1 MAENRESVILDVKL
15 DAAKVAED
23 IAELTKSTA
32 ELKKRQQELNAEI
45 KAGNDVDGQYSNE
58 LKQVKDQLALNEKQS
73 KGLAA
78 ITKLLNDETRKYGTS
93 LNDERQKLADMQ
105 KAYDQLDKEQ
115 RESKGGKEFLQAIKE
130 QSDAVKG
137 MEEATGRAQRNV
149 GNYADALKTAGV
161 GVDGFV
167 GKMKAFL
174 ANPWAIIIGA
184 IVTAVKGLVDAFK
197 RSEDRMK
204 EFRQAF
210 APLKAVVDVVQQ
222 VFDQLAKSLSG
233 VVMGSLQKVTEGVRW
248 LFSALD
254 KLGKK
259 MLNKDFGLSAQF
271 EAAAENSKKATD
283 AEQKYIEHKRR
294 MIETEALAEK
304 QVAELRDKAVQKDKY
319 TAEERVKFIEQAIDL
334 ERKQSAER
342 VRLAKER
349 LAYLEAEANRAEND
363 AAANDEL
370 AEARAG
376 VTRAQTDFFNK
387 TRELNSQ
394 IIAFKQEELSQI
406 KQNASEEQKEIK
418 ETEKVSKASLD
429 YRLQVQLTAL
439 GKDKEYSKE
448 ALDIHLKYYDDLLA
462 LYVKDS
468 AEYLNTLQAK
478 EKYQREFEDK
488 RAEFEEKA
496 QEFLQKYHNVDE
508 LQTQYDTELRMLD
521 DYHSQALISEEQ
533 YQEGRNA
540 IDNKYDEL
548 RKHRLNMSVKMLADA
563 FSQMGDAIGQYAED
577 NENAAKAQKAF
588 AVSGIVL
595 NQAQAISE
603 GALAIAKG
611 VESAAGVPFP
621 ANIPA
626 IIAVVAQVSA
636 LVAGVMSSIAQA
648 KQIIGGADAGNF
660 ATGGVVGGSSYT
672 GDKIIA
678 HVNSGEGIY
687 TQGQANNILQEVANN
702 PARGGFDYGQ
712 LADVLASAVAA
723 QPAPVVVYT
732 ELQEFGQKVS
742 TFNEFAKI

>member
-1 MAENRESVILDVKL
+1 MENRESIILDVKL

-23 IAELTKSTA
+23 IAELTRSTV

-45 KAGNDVDGQYSNE
+45 KAGNDTNGQYENE
-58 LKQVKDQLALNEKQS
+58 LKQVKDQLAWNEKQS

-78 ITKLLNDETRKYGTS
+78 TTKLLNEETRKYGTS

-115 RESKGGKEFLQAIKE
+115 RESKGGKAFLQAIKE

-174 ANPWAIIIGA
+174 ANPWAILIGA

-254 KLGKK
+254 KLGKR

-294 MIETEALAEK
+294 MIESDALAEK
-304 QVAELRDKAVQKDKY
+304 QVAELRDKAAQKDKY
-319 TAEERVKFIEQAIDL
+319 TAEERIKFIEQAIEI

-349 LAYLEAEANRAEND
+349 LAYLEAEGNRAEND

-370 AEARAG
+370 AEARAD
-376 VTRAQTDFFNK
+376 VTRAQTDFFK
-387 TRELNSQ
+387 TTKELNSQ

-406 KQNASEEQKEIK
+406 KQNNAEEQKEIK

-439 GKDKEYSKE
+439 GKDKEYSKD

-468 AEYLNTLQAK
+468 AEYLNALHAK
-478 EKYQREFEDK
+478 EKYQREFEEK
-488 RAEFEEKA
+488 RQEFKEKA
-496 QEFLQKYHNVDE
+496 QAFLAQYNGVDKMQE
-508 LQTQYDTELRMLD
+508 QYDTELRMLD
-521 DYHSQALISEEQ
+521 DYHSLGLISEEQ
-533 YQEGRNA
+533 YQSGRDA
-540 IDNKYDEL
+540 IDKKYDVL
-548 RKHRLNMSVKMLADA
+548 RKQRLNMATKSLADSFA
-563 FSQMGDAIGQYAED
+563 QMGDAIGQYAED

-611 VESAAGVPFP
+611 VKSAAGMPFP
-621 ANIPA
+621 TNVPA
-626 IIAVVAQVSA
+626 IIAVVAQISA

-648 KQIIGGADAGNF
+648 KQLVGQADAGKF
-660 ATGGVVGGSSYT
+660 ATGGVVGGSSYS
-672 GDKIIA
+672 GDKLIA

-687 TQGQANNILQEVANN
+687 TNTQANNILQEVANN
-702 PARGGFDYGQ
+702 PARGGIDYELLGETM
-712 LADVLASAVAA
+712 AAAVAA

>member
-1 MAENRESVILDVKL
+1 MENRESVILEVKL
-15 DAAKVAED
+15 DAAKVAAD

-45 KAGNDVDGQYSNE
+45 KAGNDIDGKYANE
-58 LKQVKDQLALNEKQS
+58 LKQVKDQLAWNEKQS

-78 ITKLLNDETRKYGTS
+78 TTKLLNEETRKYGTS

-105 KAYDQLDKEQ
+105 KAYDQLDNEQ
-115 RESKGGKEFLQAIKE
+115 RESKGGKAFLQAIKE

-149 GNYADALKTAGV
+149 GNYAEALKTAGV

-174 ANPWAIIIGA
+174 ANPWAILIGA
-184 IVTAVKGLVDAFK
+184 IVMAVKALVDAFK

-204 EFRQAF
+204 ELRQGF

-233 VVMGSLQKVTEGVRW
+233 VVMVALEKVTKAVRW
-248 LFSALD
+248 LFGALD
-254 KLGKK
+254 KLGKR

-271 EAAAENSKKATD
+271 EAAAENSKKASE

-304 QVAELRDKAVQKDKY
+304 QVAELRDKAAQKDKY
-319 TAEERVKFIEQAIDL
+319 TAEERVKFIEQAIEI

-349 LAYLEAEANRAEND
+349 LAYLEAEGNRAEND
-363 AAANDEL
+363 AAANEEL
-370 AEARAG
+370 AQARAD
-376 VTRAQTDFFNK
+376 VTRAQTEFFNVSK
-387 TRELNSQ
+387 SLNAQ
-394 IIAFKQEELSQI
+394 IVAFKKEELGET
-406 KQNASEEQKEIK
+406 KQAAAEERKEIK

-462 LYVKDS
+462 IYVKDS
-468 AEYLNTLQAK
+468 AEYLNALQAK
-478 EKYQREFEDK
+478 EKYQREFEEK
-488 RAEFEEKA
+488 REEFEEKA
-496 QEFLQKYHNVDE
+496 QAFLAQYNDVDKMQE
-508 LQTQYDTELRMLD
+508 QFDAELRMLD
-521 DYHSQALISEEQ
+521 DYHSQGLISEEQ
-533 YQEGRNA
+533 YQAARDA
-540 IDNKYDEL
+540 IDNKYDRL
-548 RKHRLNMSVKMLADA
+548 RKQRMNMATKSLADA
-563 FSQMGDAIGQYAED
+563 FAQMGDAIGQYAED
-577 NENAAKAQKAF
+577 NEAAAKAQKAF

-648 KQIIGGADAGNF
+648 KQIVGQADAGKF
-660 ATGGVVGGSSYT
+660 ATGGVVGGSSYS
-672 GDKIIA
+672 GDKLIA

-687 TQGQANNILQEVANN
+687 TNTQANNILQEVANN
-702 PARGGFDYGQ
+702 PARGGIDYELLGETM
-712 LADVLASAVAA
+712 AAAVAA

-742 TFNEFAKI
+742 TFNEIAKI

>member
-1 MAENRESVILDVKL
+1 MENRESIILDVKL
-15 DAAKVAED
+15 DAAKVAAD

-45 KAGNDVDGQYSNE
+45 KAGNDTNGQYANE
-58 LKQVKDQLALNEKQS
+58 LKQVKDQLAWNEKQS

-78 ITKLLNDETRKYGTS
+78 TTKLLNEETRKYGTS

-105 KAYDQLDKEQ
+105 KAYDQLDREQ
-115 RESKGGKEFLQAIKE
+115 RESKGGKAFLKAIKE

-149 GNYADALKTAGV
+149 GNYAEALKTAGV

-174 ANPWAIIIGA
+174 ANPWAILIGA
-184 IVTAVKGLVDAFK
+184 IVMAVKGLIDAFK

-233 VVMGSLQKVTEGVRW
+233 VVMGALQKVTEGVRW

-271 EAAAENSKKATD
+271 EAAAENSKKATE

-304 QVAELRDKAVQKDKY
+304 QVAELRDKAAQKDKY
-319 TAEERVKFIEQAIDL
+319 TAEERVKFIEQAIEI

-349 LAYLEAEANRAEND
+349 LAYLEAEGERAEND

-376 VTRAQTDFFNK
+376 VTRAQTEFFNVSK
-387 TRELNSQ
+387 SLNAQ
-394 IIAFKQEELSQI
+394 IAAFKKEELGEI
-406 KQNASEEQKEIK
+406 KQNAAEEQKEIK

-439 GKDKEYSKE
+439 GKDKEYSQE

-462 LYVKDS
+462 IYVKDS
-468 AEYLNTLQAK
+468 AEYLNALQAK
-478 EKYQREFEDK
+478 EKYQREFEEK
-488 RAEFEEKA
+488 RQEFEEKA
-496 QEFLQKYHNVDE
+496 QAFLAQYNDVDKMQE
-508 LQTQYDTELRMLD
+508 QYDTELRMLD
-521 DYHSQALISEEQ
+521 DYHSQGLISEEQ
-533 YQEGRNA
+533 YQAGRDA
-540 IDNKYDEL
+540 IDKKYDRL
-548 RKHRLNMSVKMLADA
+548 RKQRLNMATKSLADA
-563 FSQMGDAIGQYAED
+563 FAQMGDAIGQYAQD
-577 NENAAKAQKAF
+577 NEDAAKAQKAF
-588 AVSGIVL
+588 AISGIVL

-626 IIAVVAQVSA
+626 IIAIVAQVAA

-648 KQIIGGADAGNF
+648 KQLVGQADAGKF
-660 ATGGVVGGSSYT
+660 ATGGVVGGSSYS
-672 GDKIIA
+672 GDKLIA

-687 TQGQANNILQEVANN
+687 TNTQANNILQEVANN
-702 PARGGFDYGQ
+702 PARGGIDYELLGETM
-712 LADVLASAVAA
+712 AAAVAA

-742 TFNEFAKI
+742 TFNEIAKI

>member
-1 MAENRESVILDVKL
+1 MENRESVILDVKL
-15 DAAKVAED
+15 DAAKVAAD
-23 IAELTKSTA
+23 IAALNKSTT
-32 ELKKRQQELNAEI
+32 ELKKRQAELNAEI
-45 KAGNDVDGQYSNE
+45 KAGNDIDGQYANE
-58 LKQVKDQLALNEKQS
+58 LKQVKDQLAWNEKQS

-78 ITKLLNDETRKYGTS
+78 TTKLLNDETRKYGTS

-115 RESKGGKEFLQAIKE
+115 RESKGGRAFLKAIKE

-149 GNYADALKTAGV
+149 GNYAEALKTAGV

-174 ANPWAIIIGA
+174 KNPWAILIGA

-204 EFRQAF
+204 ELQTGF

-222 VFDQLAKSLSG
+222 VFDKLAKSLSG
-233 VVMGSLQKVTEGVRW
+233 VVMVALEKVTKGVQW
-248 LFSALD
+248 LFGALD

-271 EAAAENSKKATD
+271 EAAAENSKKATE

-294 MIETEALAEK
+294 MIETEANAEK

-319 TAEERVKFIEQAIDL
+319 TAEERVQFIEQAIAI
-334 ERKQSAER
+334 ERKQAEER

-349 LAYLEAEANRAEND
+349 LAYLVAEGNRAEND
-363 AAANDEL
+363 AAANEEL
-370 AEARAG
+370 AQARAD
-376 VTRAQTDFFNK
+376 VTRAQTDFFK
-387 TRELNSQ
+387 TTKELNAQ
-394 IIAFKQEELSQI
+394 IIAFKQEELSKT
-406 KQNASEEQKEIK
+406 KQAAAEERKEIK
-418 ETEKVSKASLD
+418 ETEKVSKAALD

-448 ALDIHLKYYDDLLA
+448 ALDVHLKYYDDLLA
-462 LYVKDS
+462 IYVKDS
-468 AEYLNTLQAK
+468 AEYLNALQAK
-478 EKYQREFEDK
+478 EKYQREYEEK
-488 RAEFEEKA
+488 REEFEEKA
-496 QEFLQKYHNVDE
+496 QEFLAQYNDVDKQE
-508 LQTQYDTELRMLD
+508 EQYNEELRMLD
-521 DYHSQALISEEQ
+521 EYHSQGLISEEQ
-533 YQEGRNA
+533 YQSARDS
-540 IDNKYDEL
+540 IDAKYDKL
-548 RKHRLNMSVKMLADA
+548 RKQRLNMATKSLADA
-563 FSQMGDAIGQYAED
+563 FAQMGDAIGQYAED
-577 NENAAKAQKAF
+577 NEAAAKAQKAF

-626 IIAVVAQVSA
+626 IIAITAQIAA
-636 LVAGVMSSIAQA
+636 LVAGVMSSIGQA
-648 KQIIGGADAGNF
+648 KSVLGQADAGKF
-660 ATGGVVGGSSYT
+660 ATGGVVGGSSYS
-672 GDKIIA
+672 GDKLIA

-687 TQGQANNILQEVANN
+687 TNSQANNILQEVANN
-702 PARGGFDYGQ
+702 PARGGIDYELLGETM
-712 LADVLASAVAA
+712 AAAVAA

-732 ELQEFGQKVS
+732 ELQEFGQKVA
-742 TFNEFAKI
+742 TFNEIAKI

>member
-1 MAENRESVILDVKL
+1 MENRESVILEVKL
-15 DAAKVAED
+15 DAAKVAAD

-45 KAGNDVDGQYSNE
+45 KAGNDIDGKYANE
-58 LKQVKDQLALNEKQS
+58 LKQVKDQLAWNEKQS

-78 ITKLLNDETRKYGTS
+78 TTKLLNEETRKYGTS

-105 KAYDQLDKEQ
+105 KAYDQLDNEQ
-115 RESKGGKEFLQAIKE
+115 RESKGGKAFLQAIKE

-149 GNYADALKTAGV
+149 GNYAEALKTAGV

-174 ANPWAIIIGA
+174 ANPWAILIGA
-184 IVTAVKGLVDAFK
+184 IVMAVKALVDAFK

-204 EFRQAF
+204 ELRQGF

-233 VVMGSLQKVTEGVRW
+233 VVMVALEKVTKAVQW
-248 LFSALD
+248 LFGALD
-254 KLGKK
+254 KLGKR

-271 EAAAENSKKATD
+271 EAAAENSKKASE

-304 QVAELRDKAVQKDKY
+304 QVAELRDKAAQKDKY
-319 TAEERVKFIEQAIDL
+319 TAEERVKFIEQAIEI

-349 LAYLEAEANRAEND
+349 LAYLEAEGNRAEND
-363 AAANDEL
+363 AAANEEL
-370 AEARAG
+370 AQARAD
-376 VTRAQTDFFNK
+376 VTRAQTEFFNVSK
-387 TRELNSQ
+387 SLNAQ
-394 IIAFKQEELSQI
+394 IVAFKKEELGET
-406 KQNASEEQKEIK
+406 KQAAAEERKEIK

-462 LYVKDS
+462 IYVKDS
-468 AEYLNTLQAK
+468 AEYLNALQAK
-478 EKYQREFEDK
+478 EKYQREFEEK
-488 RAEFEEKA
+488 REEFEEKA
-496 QEFLQKYHNVDE
+496 QAFLAQYNDVDKMQE
-508 LQTQYDTELRMLD
+508 QFDAELRMLD
-521 DYHSQALISEEQ
+521 DYHSQGLISEEQ
-533 YQEGRNA
+533 YQAARDA
-540 IDNKYDEL
+540 IDNKYDRL
-548 RKHRLNMSVKMLADA
+548 RKQRMNMATKSLADA
-563 FSQMGDAIGQYAED
+563 FAQMGDAIGQYAED
-577 NENAAKAQKAF
+577 NEAAAKAQKAF

-648 KQIIGGADAGNF
+648 KQIVGQADAGKF
-660 ATGGVVGGSSYT
+660 ATGGVVGGSSYS
-672 GDKIIA
+672 GDKLIA

-687 TQGQANNILQEVANN
+687 TNTQANNILQEVANN
-702 PARGGFDYGQ
+702 PARGGIDYELLGETM
-712 LADVLASAVAA
+712 AAAVAA

-742 TFNEFAKI
+742 TFNEIAKI

>member
-1 MAENRESVILDVKL
+1 MDNRESIILDVKL
-15 DAAKVAED
+15 DAAKVAAD
-23 IAELTKSTA
+23 IAELAKSTA

-45 KAGNDVDGQYSNE
+45 KAGNDIDGQYTNE
-58 LKQVKDQLALNEKQS
+58 LKQVNDQLAWNEKQS

-78 ITKLLNDETRKYGTS
+78 TTKLLNAETRKYGTS

-115 RESKGGKEFLQAIKE
+115 RESKGGKAFLKAIKE

-137 MEEATGRAQRNV
+137 LEGETGRMQRNV
-149 GNYADALKTAGV
+149 GNYEEALKNAGV
-161 GVDGFV
+161 GVDGLRK
-167 GKMKAFL
+167 KMLQLMK
-174 ANPWAIIIGA
+174 NPWAILIGA
-184 IVTAVKGLVDAFK
+184 IVMAVKALIDAFK

-204 EFRQAF
+204 DLQKGF

-222 VFDQLAKSLSG
+222 VFDKLAKSLSG
-233 VVMGSLQKVTEGVRW
+233 VVMGALEKVTEGVKW

-254 KLGKK
+254 RLGKK
-259 MLNKDFGLSAQF
+259 LLDKDFGLSAQF
-271 EAAAENSKKATD
+271 EAAAENSKKATE

-304 QVAELRDKAVQKDKY
+304 QVAELRDKAAQKDKY
-319 TAEERVKFIEQAIDL
+319 TAEERVKFIEQAIEI
-334 ERKQSAER
+334 ERRQSAER

-349 LAYLEAEANRAEND
+349 LAYLEAEGNRAEND

-370 AEARAG
+370 AEARAE
-376 VTRAQTDFFNK
+376 VTRAQTEFFNVSK
-387 TRELNSQ
+387 SLNAQ
-394 IIAFKQEELSQI
+394 IVAFKKEELSET
-406 KQNASEEQKEIK
+406 KQAAAEEQKAIK

-462 LYVKDS
+462 IYVKDS
-468 AEYLNTLQAK
+468 AEYLNALQAK
-478 EKYQREFEDK
+478 EKYQREFEEK
-488 RAEFEEKA
+488 REEFEEKA

-508 LQTQYDTELRMLD
+508 LQTQYDTELEMLD
-521 DYHSQALISEEQ
+521 DYHSQGLISEEQ
-533 YQEGRNA
+533 YQEGRDA
-540 IDNKYDEL
+540 IDKKYDRL
-548 RKHRLNMSVKMLADA
+548 RKQRLNMATKSLADA

-577 NENAAKAQKAF
+577 NEAAAKAQKAF
-588 AVSGIVL
+588 AVSGVVL

-626 IIAVVAQVSA
+626 IIAITAQIAA
-636 LVAGVMSSIAQA
+636 LVAGVMSSIGQA
-648 KQIIGGADAGNF
+648 KSIIGQSDAGNY
-660 ATGGVVGGSSYT
+660 ATGGVVGGTSYT
-672 GDKIIA
+672 GDKLIA

-687 TQGQANNILQEVANN
+687 TNTQANNILQEVANN
-702 PARGGFDYGQ
+702 PARGGIDYELLGET
-712 LADVLASAVAA
+712 LAAAVAA

-742 TFNEFAKI
+742 TFNEIAKI

>member
-15 DAAKVAED
+15 DAAKVAAD

-45 KAGNDVDGQYSNE
+45 KSGNDTNGQYANE
-58 LKQVKDQLALNEKQS
+58 LKQVKDQLAWNEKQS
-73 KGLAA
+73 KGLSAT
-78 ITKLLNDETRKYGTS
+78 TKLLNEETRKYGTS

-115 RESKGGKEFLQAIKE
+115 RESKGGKAFLKAIKE

-137 MEEATGRAQRNV
+137 MEEETGRAQRNV
-149 GNYADALKTAGV
+149 GNYAEALKTAGV

-174 ANPWAIIIGA
+174 KNPWAILIGA
-184 IVTAVKGLVDAFK
+184 IVMAVKGLVDAFK

-204 EFRQAF
+204 EFRQGF

-222 VFDQLAKSLSG
+222 VFDKLAQSLSG
-233 VVMGSLQKVTEGVRW
+233 AVMVALEKVTKGVQW
-248 LFSALD
+248 LFGALD
-254 KLGKK
+254 KLGKR

-271 EAAAENSKKATD
+271 EAAAENSKKATE

-304 QVAELRDKAVQKDKY
+304 QVAELRDKAAQKDKY
-319 TAEERVKFIEQAIDL
+319 TAEERVKFIEQAIEI

-349 LAYLEAEANRAEND
+349 LAYLEAEGNRAEND

-370 AEARAG
+370 AEARAD
-376 VTRAQTDFFNK
+376 VTRAQTEFFK
-387 TRELNSQ
+387 TTKELNAQ
-394 IIAFKQEELSQI
+394 IIAFKQEELSKT
-406 KQNASEEQKEIK
+406 KQNAAEERKEIK

-462 LYVKDS
+462 IYVKDS
-468 AEYLNTLQAK
+468 AEYLNALQAK
-478 EKYQREFEDK
+478 EKYQREFEEK
-488 RAEFEEKA
+488 REEFEEKA
-496 QEFLQKYHNVDE
+496 QAFLAQYHDVDKMQE
-508 LQTQYDTELRMLD
+508 QYNTELRMLD
-521 DYHSQALISEEQ
+521 DYHSQGLISEEQ
-533 YQEGRNA
+533 YQAGRDA
-540 IDNKYDEL
+540 IDKKYDGL
-548 RKHRLNMSVKMLADA
+548 RKQRLNMATKSLADA
-563 FSQMGDAIGQYAED
+563 FAQMGDAIGQYAED

-588 AVSGIVL
+588 AISGIVL

-626 IIAVVAQVSA
+626 IIAIVAQVAA

-648 KQIIGGADAGNF
+648 KQLVGQADAGKF

-672 GDKIIA
+672 GDKMIA

-723 QPAPVVVYT
+723 QPAPVLV
-732 ELQEFGQKVS
+732 LQEFREFEQKVTTYEEIAS
-742 TFNEFAKI
+742 V

>member
-1 MAENRESVILDVKL
+1 MDNRESVILDVKL
-15 DAAKVAED
+15 DAAKVAAD
-23 IAELTKSTA
+23 IAALAKSTA

-45 KAGNDVDGQYSNE
+45 KAGNDVDGQYANE
-58 LKQVKDQLALNEKQS
+58 LKQVKDQLAWNEKQS

-78 ITKLLNDETRKYGTS
+78 TTKLLNEETRKYGTS

-115 RESKGGKEFLQAIKE
+115 RESKGGKAFLKAIKE

-174 ANPWAIIIGA
+174 KNPWAILIGA

-204 EFRQAF
+204 EFQKGF

-222 VFDQLAKSLSG
+222 VFDNLAKSLSG
-233 VVMGSLQKVTEGVRW
+233 VVMGALEKVTDGVKW

-259 MLNKDFGLSAQF
+259 LLDKDFGLSAQF
-271 EAAAENSKKATD
+271 EAAAENSKKATE
-283 AEQKYIEHKRR
+283 AEQKYIEHRRR

-304 QVAELRDKAVQKDKY
+304 QVAELRDKAAQKDKY
-319 TAEERVKFIEQAIDL
+319 TAEERVKFIEQAIEI

-349 LAYLEAEANRAEND
+349 LAYLEAEGNRAEND

-370 AEARAG
+370 AEARAE
-376 VTRAQTDFFNK
+376 VTRAQTEFFNVSK
-387 TRELNSQ
+387 SLNAQ
-394 IIAFKQEELSQI
+394 IVAFKKEELSEA
-406 KQNASEEQKEIK
+406 KQAAAEEQKAIK

-462 LYVKDS
+462 IYVKDS
-468 AEYLNTLQAK
+468 AEYLNALQAK

-488 RAEFEEKA
+488 REEFEEKA
-496 QEFLQKYHNVDE
+496 QAFLAQYNDVDKMQE
-508 LQTQYDTELRMLD
+508 QFDAELRMLD
-521 DYHSQALISEEQ
+521 DYHSQGLISEEQ
-533 YQEGRNA
+533 YQAGRDA
-540 IDNKYDEL
+540 IDKKYDQL
-548 RKHRLNMSVKMLADA
+548 RKKRLNMATKTLADA
-563 FSQMGDAIGQYAED
+563 FAQMGDAIGQYAQD
-577 NENAAKAQKAF
+577 NEDAAKAQKAF
-588 AVSGIVL
+588 AISGIVL

-626 IIAVVAQVSA
+626 IIAIVAQVAA

-648 KQIIGGADAGNF
+648 KQLVGQADAGKF
-660 ATGGVVGGSSYT
+660 ATGGVVGGSSYS
-672 GDKIIA
+672 GDKLIA

-687 TQGQANNILQEVANN
+687 TNTQANNILQEVANN
-702 PARGGFDYGQ
+702 PARGGIDYELLGETM
-712 LADVLASAVAA
+712 AAAVAA

-742 TFNEFAKI
+742 TFNEIAKI

>member
-468 AEYLNTLQAK
+468 AEYSNTLQAK

-488 RAEFEEKA
+488 RAEFKEKA

-672 GDKIIA
+672 GDKMIA

-742 TFNEFAKI
+742 TFNEFSKI

>member
-1 MAENRESVILDVKL
+1 MENRESVILDVKL
-15 DAAKVAED
+15 DAAKVAAD

-45 KAGNDVDGQYSNE
+45 KAGNDTNGQYANE
-58 LKQVKDQLALNEKQS
+58 LKQVKDQLAWNEKQS

-78 ITKLLNDETRKYGTS
+78 TTKLLNEETRKYGTS

-105 KAYDQLDKEQ
+105 KAYDQLDKEY
-115 RESKGGKEFLQAIKE
+115 RESKGGKAFLKAIKE

-149 GNYADALKTAGV
+149 GNYAEALKTAGV

-174 ANPWAIIIGA
+174 ANPWAILIGA
-184 IVTAVKGLVDAFK
+184 IVMAVKGLIDAFK

-233 VVMGSLQKVTEGVRW
+233 VVMGALQKVTEGVRW

-271 EAAAENSKKATD
+271 EAAAENSKKATE

-304 QVAELRDKAVQKDKY
+304 QVAELRDKAAQKDKY
-319 TAEERVKFIEQAIDL
+319 TAEERVKFIEQAIEI

-349 LAYLEAEANRAEND
+349 LAYLEAEGERAEND

-376 VTRAQTDFFNK
+376 VTRAQTEFFNVSK
-387 TRELNSQ
+387 SLNAQ
-394 IIAFKQEELSQI
+394 IAAFKKEELGEI
-406 KQNASEEQKEIK
+406 KQNAAEEQKEIK

-439 GKDKEYSKE
+439 GKDKEYSQE

-462 LYVKDS
+462 IYVKDS
-468 AEYLNTLQAK
+468 AEYLNALQAK
-478 EKYQREFEDK
+478 EKYQREFEEK
-488 RAEFEEKA
+488 RQEFEEQA
-496 QEFLQKYHNVDE
+496 QAFLAQYNDVDKMQE
-508 LQTQYDTELRMLD
+508 QYDTELRMLD
-521 DYHSQALISEEQ
+521 DYHSQGLISEEQ
-533 YQEGRNA
+533 YQAGRDA
-540 IDNKYDEL
+540 IDKKYDRL
-548 RKHRLNMSVKMLADA
+548 RKQRLNMATKSLADA
-563 FSQMGDAIGQYAED
+563 FAQMGDAIGQYAQD
-577 NENAAKAQKAF
+577 NEDAAKAQKAF
-588 AVSGIVL
+588 AISGIVL

-626 IIAVVAQVSA
+626 IIAIVAQVAA

-648 KQIIGGADAGNF
+648 KQLVGQADAGKF
-660 ATGGVVGGSSYT
+660 ATGGVVGGSSYS
-672 GDKIIA
+672 GDKLIA

-687 TQGQANNILQEVANN
+687 TNTQANNILQEVANN
-702 PARGGFDYGQ
+702 PARGGIDYELLGETM
-712 LADVLASAVAA
+712 AAAVAA

-742 TFNEFAKI
+742 TFNEIAKI

>member
-1 MAENRESVILDVKL
+1 MENRESVILDVKL
-15 DAAKVAED
+15 DAAKVAAD

-45 KAGNDVDGQYSNE
+45 KAGNDIDGKYANE
-58 LKQVKDQLALNEKQS
+58 LKQVKDQLAWNEKQS

-78 ITKLLNDETRKYGTS
+78 TTKLLNEETRKYGTS

-115 RESKGGKEFLQAIKE
+115 RESKGGKAFLQAIKE

-149 GNYADALKTAGV
+149 GNYAEALKTAGV

-174 ANPWAIIIGA
+174 ANPWAILIGA
-184 IVTAVKGLVDAFK
+184 IVMAVKALVDAFK

-204 EFRQAF
+204 ELRQGF

-233 VVMGSLQKVTEGVRW
+233 VVMVALEKVTKAVQW
-248 LFSALD
+248 LFGALD
-254 KLGKK
+254 KLGKR

-271 EAAAENSKKATD
+271 EAAAENSKKASE

-304 QVAELRDKAVQKDKY
+304 QVAELRDKAAQKDKY
-319 TAEERVKFIEQAIDL
+319 TAEERVKFIEQAIEI

-349 LAYLEAEANRAEND
+349 LAYLEAEGNRAEND
-363 AAANDEL
+363 AAANEEL
-370 AEARAG
+370 AQARAD
-376 VTRAQTDFFNK
+376 VTRAQTEFFNVSK
-387 TRELNSQ
+387 SLNAQ
-394 IIAFKQEELSQI
+394 IVAFKKEELGET
-406 KQNASEEQKEIK
+406 KQAAAEERKEIK

-462 LYVKDS
+462 IYVKDS
-468 AEYLNTLQAK
+468 AEYLNALQAK
-478 EKYQREFEDK
+478 EKYQREFEEK
-488 RAEFEEKA
+488 REEFEEKA
-496 QEFLQKYHNVDE
+496 QAFLAQYNDVDKMQE
-508 LQTQYDTELRMLD
+508 QFDAELRMLD
-521 DYHSQALISEEQ
+521 DYHSQGLISEEQ
-533 YQEGRNA
+533 YQAARDA
-540 IDNKYDEL
+540 IDNKYDRL
-548 RKHRLNMSVKMLADA
+548 RKQRMNMATKSLADA
-563 FSQMGDAIGQYAED
+563 FAQMGDAIGQYAED
-577 NENAAKAQKAF
+577 NEAAAKAQKAF

-648 KQIIGGADAGNF
+648 KQIVGQADAGKF
-660 ATGGVVGGSSYT
+660 ATGGVVGGSSYS
-672 GDKIIA
+672 GDKLIA

-687 TQGQANNILQEVANN
+687 TNTQANNILQEVANN
-702 PARGGFDYGQ
+702 PARGGIDYELLGETM
-712 LADVLASAVAA
+712 AAAVAA

-742 TFNEFAKI
+742 TFNEIAKI

>member
-1 MAENRESVILDVKL
+1 MDNRESVILDVKL
-15 DAAKVAED
+15 DAGKVAAD
-23 IAELTKSTA
+23 IAELAKSTT
-32 ELKKRQQELNAEI
+32 ELKKRQAELNAEI
-45 KAGNDVDGQYSNE
+45 KAGNDIDGKYANE
-58 LKQVKDQLALNEKQS
+58 LKQVKDQLAWNEKQS

-78 ITKLLNDETRKYGTS
+78 TTKLLNDETRKYGTS

-115 RESKGGKEFLQAIKE
+115 RESKGGRAFLKAIKE

-149 GNYADALKTAGV
+149 GNYAEALKTAGV

-174 ANPWAIIIGA
+174 KNPWAILIGA

-204 EFRQAF
+204 ELQTGF

-222 VFDQLAKSLSG
+222 VFDKLAKSLSG
-233 VVMGSLQKVTEGVRW
+233 VVMVALEKVTKGVQW
-248 LFSALD
+248 LFGALD

-271 EAAAENSKKATD
+271 EQAAENSKKATE

-294 MIETEALAEK
+294 MIETEANAEK

-319 TAEERVKFIEQAIDL
+319 TAEERVKFIEQAIAI
-334 ERKQSAER
+334 ERKQAEER

-349 LAYLEAEANRAEND
+349 LAYLEAEGNRAEND
-363 AAANDEL
+363 AAANEEL
-370 AEARAG
+370 AQARADI
-376 VTRAQTDFFNK
+376 TRAQTNFFNVSK
-387 TRELNSQ
+387 SLNAQ
-394 IIAFKQEELSQI
+394 LVKFKKEELAET
-406 KQNASEEQKEIK
+406 KTAAAEEQKAIE
-418 ETEKVSKASLD
+418 ETEKMSKAALD
-429 YRLQVQLTAL
+429 YRLQAQLAAL
-439 GKDKEYSKE
+439 GKDKEYSQE
-448 ALDIHLKYYDDLLA
+448 ALDVHLKYYDDLLA
-462 LYVKDS
+462 LYVEDS
-468 AEYLNTLQAK
+468 AEYLSALQAK
-478 EKYQREFEDK
+478 EKYQREFEEK
-488 RAEFEEKA
+488 RQEFEEQA

-508 LQTQYDTELRMLD
+508 LQTQYDTELEMLD
-521 DYHSQALISEEQ
+521 DYHSKGLISEEQ
-533 YQEGRNA
+533 YQEARNS
-540 IDNKYDEL
+540 IDVKYDRL
-548 RKHRLNMSVKMLADA
+548 RKQRLNMATKSLADA
-563 FSQMGDAIGQYAED
+563 FAQMGDAIGQYAED
-577 NENAAKAQKAF
+577 NEAAAKAQKAF

-626 IIAVVAQVSA
+626 IIAITAQIAA
-636 LVAGVMSSIAQA
+636 LVAGVMSSISQA
-648 KQIIGGADAGNF
+648 KSVLGQADAGKF
-660 ATGGVVGGSSYT
+660 ATGGVVGGSSYS
-672 GDKIIA
+672 GDKLIA

-687 TQGQANNILQEVANN
+687 TNSQANNILQEVANN
-702 PARGGFDYGQ
+702 PARGGIDYELLGETM
-712 LADVLASAVAA
+712 AAAVAA

-732 ELQEFGQKVS
+732 ELQEFGQKVA
-742 TFNEFAKI
+742 TFNEIAKI

>member
-1 MAENRESVILDVKL
+1 MENRESIILDVKL
-15 DAAKVAED
+15 DASKVAAD

-45 KAGNDVDGQYSNE
+45 KAGNDTNGQYENE
-58 LKQVKDQLALNEKQS
+58 LKQVKDQLAWNEKQS

-78 ITKLLNDETRKYGTS
+78 TTKLLNEETRKYGTS

-105 KAYDQLDKEQ
+105 RAYDQLDKEQ
-115 RESKGGKEFLQAIKE
+115 RESKGGKAFLQAIKE

-149 GNYADALKTAGV
+149 GNYADALKAAGV

-174 ANPWAIIIGA
+174 ANPWAILIGA

-233 VVMGSLQKVTEGVRW
+233 VVMVALQKVTDGVKW

-254 KLGKK
+254 KLGKR

-271 EAAAENSKKATD
+271 EAAAENSKKATE

-294 MIETEALAEK
+294 MIETSALAEK
-304 QVAELRDKAVQKDKY
+304 QVAELRDKAAQKDKY
-319 TAEERVKFIEQAIDL
+319 TAEERIKFIEQAIEI

-349 LAYLEAEANRAEND
+349 LAYLEAEGNRAEND

-370 AEARAG
+370 AEARAD
-376 VTRAQTDFFNK
+376 VTRAQTDFFK
-387 TRELNSQ
+387 TTKELNAQ
-394 IIAFKQEELSQI
+394 IIAFKQEELGKI
-406 KQNASEEQKEIK
+406 KQNAAEEQNEIK

-468 AEYLNTLQAK
+468 AEYLTALQAK
-478 EKYQREFEDK
+478 EKYQREFEEK
-488 RAEFEEKA
+488 RAEFEEQA

-508 LQTQYDTELRMLD
+508 LQTQYDTELEMLD
-521 DYHSQALISEEQ
+521 NYHSQGLISEEQ
-533 YQEGRNA
+533 YQAGRNA
-540 IDNKYDEL
+540 IDEKYDRL
-548 RKHRLNMSVKMLADA
+548 RKQRLNMATKSLADA

-611 VESAAGVPFP
+611 VESAAGIPFP

-626 IIAVVAQVSA
+626 IIAIVAQVSA
-636 LVAGVMSSIAQA
+636 LVAGVMSSVAEA
-648 KQIIGGADAGNF
+648 KQLVGQADAGKF
-660 ATGGVVGGSSYT
+660 ATGGVVGGSSYS
-672 GDKIIA
+672 GDKLIA

-687 TQGQANNILQEVANN
+687 TNTQANNILQEVANN
-702 PARGGFDYGQ
+702 PARGGIDYELLGETM
-712 LADVLASAVAA
+712 AAAVAA

-742 TFNEFAKI
+742 TFNEIAKI

>member
-1 MAENRESVILDVKL
+1 MDNRESVILDVKL
-15 DAAKVAED
+15 DAAKVAAD
-23 IAELTKSTA
+23 IAELAKSTT
-32 ELKKRQQELNAEI
+32 ELKKRQAELNAEI
-45 KAGNDVDGQYSNE
+45 KAGNDIDGKYANE
-58 LKQVKDQLALNEKQS
+58 LKQVKDQLAWNEKQS

-78 ITKLLNDETRKYGTS
+78 TTKLLNDETRKYGTS

-115 RESKGGKEFLQAIKE
+115 RESKGGRAFLKAIKE

-149 GNYADALKTAGV
+149 GNYAEALKTAGV

-174 ANPWAIIIGA
+174 KNPWAILIGA

-204 EFRQAF
+204 ELQTGF

-222 VFDQLAKSLSG
+222 VFDKLAKSLSG
-233 VVMGSLQKVTEGVRW
+233 VVMVALEKVTKGVQW
-248 LFSALD
+248 LFGALD

-271 EAAAENSKKATD
+271 EQAAENSKKATE

-294 MIETEALAEK
+294 MIETEANAEK

-319 TAEERVKFIEQAIDL
+319 TAEERVKFIEQAIEI

-349 LAYLEAEANRAEND
+349 LAYLEAEGNRAEND
-363 AAANDEL
+363 AAANDAL
-370 AEARAG
+370 AEARAD
-376 VTRAQTDFFNK
+376 VTRAQTEFFK
-387 TRELNSQ
+387 TTKELNAQ
-394 IIAFKQEELSQI
+394 IIAFKQEELSQT
-406 KQNASEEQKEIK
+406 KQAAAEERKEIK
-418 ETEKVSKASLD
+418 ETEKVNKASLD

-439 GKDKEYSKE
+439 GKDKEYSQE

-462 LYVKDS
+462 IYVKDS
-468 AEYLNTLQAK
+468 AEYLNALQAK
-478 EKYQREFEDK
+478 EKYQREFEEK
-488 RAEFEEKA
+488 REEFEEKA
-496 QEFLQKYHNVDE
+496 QEFLAQYNDVDKQE
-508 LQTQYDTELRMLD
+508 EQYNEELRMLD
-521 DYHSQALISEEQ
+521 DYHSQGLISEEQ
-533 YQEGRNA
+533 YQSTRDA
-540 IDNKYDEL
+540 IDAKYDKL
-548 RKHRLNMSVKMLADA
+548 RKQRLNMATKSLADA
-563 FSQMGDAIGQYAED
+563 FAQMGDAIGQYAED
-577 NENAAKAQKAF
+577 NEAAAKAQKAF

-626 IIAVVAQVSA
+626 IIAITAQIAA
-636 LVAGVMSSIAQA
+636 LVAGVMSSISQA
-648 KQIIGGADAGNF
+648 KSVLGQADAGKF
-660 ATGGVVGGSSYT
+660 ATGGVVGGSSYS
-672 GDKIIA
+672 GDKLIA

-687 TQGQANNILQEVANN
+687 TNSQANNILQEVANN
-702 PARGGFDYGQ
+702 PARGGIDYELLGETM
-712 LADVLASAVAA
+712 AAAVAA

-732 ELQEFGQKVS
+732 ELQDFGQKVA
-742 TFNEFAKI
+742 TFNEIAKI

>member
-1 MAENRESVILDVKL
+1 MENRESVILDVKL
-15 DAAKVAED
+15 DAAKVAAD

-45 KAGNDVDGQYSNE
+45 KAGNDTNGQYANE
-58 LKQVKDQLALNEKQS
+58 LKQVKDQLAWNEKQS

-78 ITKLLNDETRKYGTS
+78 TTKLLNEETRKYGTS

-105 KAYDQLDKEQ
+105 KAYDQLDKEY
-115 RESKGGKEFLQAIKE
+115 RESKGGKAFLKAIKE

-149 GNYADALKTAGV
+149 GNYAEALKTAGV

-174 ANPWAIIIGA
+174 KNPWAILIGA
-184 IVTAVKGLVDAFK
+184 IVMAVKGLVDAFK

-233 VVMGSLQKVTEGVRW
+233 VVMGALQKVTEGVRW

-254 KLGKK
+254 KLGKR

-271 EAAAENSKKATD
+271 EAAAENSKKATE
-283 AEQKYIEHKRR
+283 AEKKYIEHKRR

-304 QVAELRDKAVQKDKY
+304 QVAELRDKAAQKDKY
-319 TAEERVKFIEQAIDL
+319 TAEERVKFIEQAIEI
-334 ERKQSAER
+334 ERKQAAER

-349 LAYLEAEANRAEND
+349 LAYLDAEGNRAEND

-376 VTRAQTDFFNK
+376 VTRAQTEFFNVSK
-387 TRELNSQ
+387 SLNAQ
-394 IIAFKQEELSQI
+394 IAAFRQEELSQI
-406 KQNASEEQKEIK
+406 KQNKAEEKKEIK

-462 LYVKDS
+462 IYVKDS
-468 AEYLNTLQAK
+468 AEYLNALQAK
-478 EKYQREFEDK
+478 EKYQREFAEK
-488 RAEFEEKA
+488 RQEFEEKA
-496 QEFLQKYHNVDE
+496 QVFLAQYNDVDKMQE
-508 LQTQYDTELRMLD
+508 QYNTELRMLD
-521 DYHSQALISEEQ
+521 DYHSQGLISEEQ
-533 YQEGRNA
+533 YQAGRDA
-540 IDNKYDEL
+540 IDKKYDRL
-548 RKHRLNMSVKMLADA
+548 RKQRLNMATKSLADA
-563 FSQMGDAIGQYAED
+563 FAQMGDAIGQYAQD
-577 NENAAKAQKAF
+577 NEDAAKAQKAF
-588 AVSGIVL
+588 AISGIVL

-626 IIAVVAQVSA
+626 IIAIVAQVAA

-648 KQIIGGADAGNF
+648 KQLVGQADAGKF
-660 ATGGVVGGSSYT
+660 ATGGVVGGSSYS
-672 GDKIIA
+672 GDKLIA

-687 TQGQANNILQEVANN
+687 TNTQANNILQEVANN
-702 PARGGFDYGQ
+702 PARGGIDYELLGETM
-712 LADVLASAVAA
+712 AAAVAA

-742 TFNEFAKI
+742 TFNEIAKI